1 MICRIGLDHTA
12 ILGDTLSSVAGEKA
26 GIVKPGVPVA
36 SWPQEPEAREV
47 VAATAREL
55 GCVLAE
61 PDFSQLAVGP
71 VDGKLACRRFS
82 YRGVPYEPALLGAYQ
97 PGNAALAIEALDLLR
112 LAGWGSPTK
121 PCARASR
128 GRRGRALEVV
138 SRDPLVIVD
147 GGHNPQGA
155 EVLADSLRDLG
166 VRAAGDSR
174 RAVFVM
180 GVLADKD
187 YLPMIRSV
195 APFARAFVV
204 YAPDNPRALSADDLA
219 SAVRS
224 VVEGRRGKARPS
236 RGSASKRRPTPL
248 KPSPGRLS
256 WCATATS
263 SSRSAASTRSAP

>member
-1 MICRIGLDHTA
+1 MRRRCSAHINPGTRRSPSRRSICFALPA
-12 ILGDTLSSVAGEKA
+12 GDLRRSRARGHRAGDVAG
-26 GIVKPGVPVA
+26 
-36 SWPQEPEAREV
+36 
-47 VAATAREL
+47 
-55 GCVLAE
+55 
-61 PDFSQLAVGP
+61 
-71 VDGKLACRRFS
+71 RF
-82 YRGVPYEPALLGAYQ
+82 
-97 PGNAALAIEALDLLR
+97 
-112 LAGWGSPTK
+112 
-121 PCARASR
+121 
-128 GRRGRALEVV
+128 EVV